1 MTKST
6 ETPLTERLKAHM
18 RANDMKHSTLAALVR
33 SRGGAVS
40 SQGAWQWTTGRTK
53 PSARNRRALAWLLG
67 CTADEVLLLAEGY
80 DPVEEVSDG

>member
-53 PSARNRRALAWLLG
+53 PSERNRRALAKLLG
-67 CTADEVLLLAEGY
+67 VSSDDVLLMARGFE
-80 DPVEEVSDG
+80 PASEVADG